1 MNPRPKWK
9 KQIGEYFIKF
19 QFNFYQDKKERK
31 KGKRLVRNILEIK
44 RIKKYPLGTKLG
56 KH

>member
-1 MNPRPKWK
+1 MNPWPKWK

-31 KGKRLVRNILEIK
+31 KGKRLVPNILEIK